1 MRYTGYNKRFHVNY
15 SHNALQVLPPTPSG
29 CSSLSGPETKY
40 LAVMCA
46 QQGYF
51 RIPSPVLVV
60 PHWHLVEIKV
70 LEVAQNSL
78 IYRVSHLNN
87 VLMSHVP

>member
-1 MRYTGYNKRFHVNY
+1 MSTTPIMHCR
-15 SHNALQVLPPTPSG
+15 SSPPTPAG
-29 CSSLSGPETKY
+29 CSSLSGPETEY

-46 QQGYF
+46 QQVILGYTGYF

-87 VLMSHVP
+87 VLMTHVP